1 MLLSYKKLKSVKKLL
16 KSRKKLVISISVKEM
31 SSELAELVTRPLFG
45 GAITAMLP
53 TSFDDMSKIRE
64 VS

>member
-1 MLLSYKKLKSVKKLL
+1 
-16 KSRKKLVISISVKEM
+16 M
-31 SSELAELVTRPLFG
+31 STELAELFTKPLFG